1 MMIRMKK
8 KIPDQVLKTFWR
20 IPQLM
25 SPEDI
30 FSNSLDFSH
39 LINVTMTA
47 RFFCGETVGYF
58 VVHLVRSHGFQSAQ
72 KVDVKLKV
80 LIPVNIC

>member
-1 MMIRMKK
+1 MNKQNFVMMIRMKK

-30 FSNSLDFSH
+30 FLNSLDFSH
-39 LINVTMTA
+39 LINVKMTV
-47 RFFCGETVGYF
+47 RFFWGKHTVGYF
-58 VVHLVRSHGFQSAQ
+58 IVRLVRNHGFQSAQ
-72 KVDVKLKV
+72 NVDVKL
-80 LIPVNIC
+80 